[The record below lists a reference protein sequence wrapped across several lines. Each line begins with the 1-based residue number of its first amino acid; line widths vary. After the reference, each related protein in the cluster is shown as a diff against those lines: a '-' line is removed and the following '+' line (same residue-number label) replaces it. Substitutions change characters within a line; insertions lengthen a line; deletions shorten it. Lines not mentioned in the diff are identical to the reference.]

1 MKTSSPRNKRT
12 KKQAP
17 KKQAPD
23 NAQKQ
28 PGAYLWRQPEHNKS
42 IDHQHKQECQRAEQE
57 KEIVTERYGN
67 NTQQLEKV
75 NDGVGFVSFEHC
87 FELPGEND
95 MLASKLELEMNFD
108 DALSS
113 AVIDK
118 LSCTQVNCGNVQGG
132 AKVTTDLESMHE
144 TSWPEEYNNLI
155 DDLVS
160 HSKLEDFA
168 SAGAS
173 HQAPTLCEPATAGKS
188 TEMHF

>member
-1 MKTSSPRNKRT
+1 
-12 KKQAP
+12 
-17 KKQAPD
+17 
-23 NAQKQ
+23 
-28 PGAYLWRQPEHNKS
+28 
-42 IDHQHKQECQRAEQE
+42 
-57 KEIVTERYGN
+57 
-67 NTQQLEKV
+67 
-75 NDGVGFVSFEHC
+75 
-87 FELPGEND
+87 